1 MIRNKSLS
9 VMAAAVFAALST
21 AAVAQTANQA
31 GSNTSTTAGQST
43 APTANTT
50 VNTDA
55 RGTVAGAVSTMA
67 PFAGWKGVSPL
78 DTWRVALGDGVNSAN
93 IADIQIFYSYAFNY
107 RPDGSLA

>member
-1 MIRNKSLS
+1 
-9 VMAAAVFAALST
+9 MADFNGFNTTPEPHALIK
-21 AAVAQTANQA
+21 VIGCGGG
-31 GSNTSTTAGQST
+31 GSNAVDRMVADGVQGVEFI
-43 APTANTT
+43 T

>member
-1 MIRNKSLS
+1 VENVPLTITRISDNSS
-9 VMAAAVFAALST
+9 V
-21 AAVAQTANQA
+21 
-31 GSNTSTTAGQST
+31 
-43 APTANTT
+43 T

-78 DTWRVALGDGVNSAN
+78 DTWRAALGDGVNSAN